1 MSTISLSQCLHRQNL
16 RGFQRQQKLWDK
28 VAEFYHPSPGVQGTF
43 LWRSACIPRDLTDCA
58 KGNFNILWIE
68 IESLRACT
76 CWSLEEVHQTLNLML
91 SLLSLVPSK
100 SGTASMTTKVWWHY
114 KLKSTLS
121 LSLSLFISYE
131 STSFKASS
139 YLSSPLQRSPILIFV
154 HLQKLNLH
162 SSSSF
167 QRFFYAST
175 LCSCKASYRIV
186 MPHSQALVTLW
197 AIHV

>member
-1 MSTISLSQCLHRQNL
+1 MHPQGSDWLC
-16 RGFQRQQKLWDK
+16 QR
-28 VAEFYHPSPGVQGTF
+28 
-43 LWRSACIPRDLTDCA
+43 
-58 KGNFNILWIE
+58 NFNILWIE
-68 IESLRACT
+68 IESLRACS

-100 SGTASMTTKVWWHY
+100 SGTASMTTKVWWHH

-121 LSLSLFISYE
+121 LSLSLFISHE

-139 YLSSPLQRSPILIFV
+139 YLSSPQRSPILIFV
-154 HLQKLNLH
+154 HLQKLNLPQLLLL
-162 SSSSF
+162 S
-167 QRFFYAST
+167 RFVYAST